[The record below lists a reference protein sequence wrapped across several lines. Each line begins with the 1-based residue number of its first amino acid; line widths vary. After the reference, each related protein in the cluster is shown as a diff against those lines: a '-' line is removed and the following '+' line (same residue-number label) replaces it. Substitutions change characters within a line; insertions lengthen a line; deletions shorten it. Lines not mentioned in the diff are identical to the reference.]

1 VHSMENVT
9 VCIFRFLL
17 YFRLEKLIEDVEAHR
32 NLQHLDKVCLHFY
45 ALWHVNPLL
54 GNDR

>member
-1 VHSMENVT
+1 MENVT

-17 YFRLEKLIEDVEAHR
+17 CFRLEKLIEDVEAHR

-45 ALWHVNPLL
+45 SLLHVDPLL
-54 GNDR
+54 GNGLC